1 MRQTTVR
8 ILSLLFLFIA
18 YKSAVCDNLNRQS
31 PPPKKL
37 IVKGDQYY
45 PPFEY
50 INEKGEPDGFNVALF
65 KKIADELQL
74 DYTIELGPWPIVRKE
89 LAERKIDLLLGA
101 LVSEERA
108 EYFDFGLPHSMMNF
122 KAYTRKGL
130 EVSDLEDLKDKDVV
144 VQEADLMNDMLP
156 QKDLV
161 KNLILAKDQLEALRM
176 IQAGKYDVALL
187 GSFQAEHLI
196 QKFKFRNV
204 IDNNIN
210 IASAPYALATYKGN
224 EELMWKL
231 NAALYSLKENGT
243 YDKLYNKWFQVY
255 EQRDFLDKYGFALLI
270 SVLGFLFLLLFLLL
284 LHLRIKVVKSRL
296 TQSENLYRLLVQ
308 SQRDVVLNLTKNG
321 TILYASPSFCA
332 LVNKKA
338 DKLYHSSLSEVIN
351 TEAWRSFQ
359 HNIQQLSIQNPTAN
373 LEQSVFVNHTS
384 LWISWNISI
393 IENQEANEPEV
404 LAVGRDITSHKKA
417 EQKLASSET
426 RLRQLIQNI
435 PNMAVQGYDAQGTV
449 KYWNNA
455 SKTLYGYTED
465 EAIGKKL
472 YELIIFPEDIKK
484 VKAAVA
490 EMISSGHSLPAG
502 ELNLKHKDGSTVE
515 VYSSHAV
522 INLLNGE
529 RELFCVDVDITDIK
543 RAQLIQKVLFN
554 ITNAVHLKT
563 KLEDLLHLITSELSK
578 LMECSHLYIAFY
590 DKEKD
595 VFTSMTEN
603 DTVESFPEWPATAS
617 LTGKVVKER
626 HSLLI
631 KKDAFNDL
639 VKKGEVKLIGEPSE
653 VWLGVPL
660 FTDDEVF
667 GAVVVQSYT
676 NPDAYDQKSVDLMEF
691 VSQQMSLSIQRQQN
705 LIGLIEAKK
714 KAEESDLLKTA
725 FLNNLSHEIR
735 TPLNGIV
742 GLTAM
747 FDEPYTNPQDR
758 KSFSEMITE
767 NSRQLTAI
775 IDNIIN
781 AAAIEAGQE
790 NVRFKVIDLQAV
802 LNEIVAKYSERNTNN
817 QLEFEADI
825 TLEDEF
831 GSFVTDKEKLVK
843 IIDAVL
849 DNAMKFTKE
858 GRVILSCYSAD
869 KQVHL
874 LIQDTGI
881 GIASEDQQRIFERFQ
896 KVEKQQHTL
905 YRGNGLGLTI
915 AKAYVALLE
924 GEINLI
930 STPDEGTTIH
940 IILPAKLDN
949 KSFFKEKTMDKNLP
963 NKRKIKILI
972 VEDEYTNMFFLRSA
986 FKGKNFELIT
996 AGNGQKAVSL
1006 FEQST
1011 GFDLVLMDLKL
1022 PLMNGFQAAEKIK
1035 KIQPDIPIIAVTAY
1049 ALRGDKEKAFAA
1061 GCDDYIA
1068 KPFLK
1073 IELINVISKY
1083 VNLQID

>member
-8 ILSLLFLFIA
+8 VLLLLFLFIG
-18 YKSAVCDNLNRQS
+18 YKSAVCDNLIRQS

-37 IVKGDQYY
+37 IVRGDQYY

-101 LVSEERA
+101 LVSDERA
-108 EYFDFGLPHSMMNF
+108 EYFDFGLPHSMMHF
-122 KAYTRKGL
+122 KAYTRIGI
-130 EVSDLEDLKDKDVV
+130 VVNDLEDLKDKVVV

-156 QKDLV
+156 QKGLV

-231 NAALYSLKENGT
+231 NAALYNLKENGT

-255 EQRDFLDKYGFALLI
+255 EQRDFMDKYGFVLLI
-270 SVLGFLFLLLFLLL
+270 SVLGFLFLLL

-321 TILYASPSFCA
+321 TILYASPSFCT

-338 DKLYHSSLSEVIN
+338 DKLYQSSLSEVIN
-351 TEAWRSFQ
+351 AEAWRSFQ
-359 HNIQQLSIQNPTAN
+359 HEVQQLSIQKPTAN
-373 LEQSVFVNHTS
+373 LEHSVFVNHTFF
-384 LWISWNISI
+384 WISWSISI
-393 IENQEANEPEV
+393 IENKEANESEI

-417 EQKLASSET
+417 DQKLASSET

-449 KYWNNA
+449 KYWNSA
-455 SKTLYGYTED
+455 SKTLYGFTED

-472 YELIIFPEDIKK
+472 YELIIFPKDIQK
-484 VKAAVA
+484 VKAGVA
-490 EMISSGHSLPAG
+490 GMINSGHSLPAG
-502 ELNLKHKDGSTVE
+502 ELNLKRKDGSAVE

-522 INLLNGE
+522 INLPNGE

-563 KLEDLLHLITSELSK
+563 KLEDLLHLITFELSK

-617 LTGKVVKER
+617 LTGKVVKEK

-631 KKDAFNDL
+631 KKDTFNEL
-639 VKKGEVKLIGEPSE
+639 VQKGEVKLIGEPSE

-660 FTDDEVF
+660 FADDEVF

-691 VSQQMSLSIQRQQN
+691 VSRQMSLAIQRQQN
-705 LIGLIEAKK
+705 LISLIEAKK

-742 GLTAM
+742 GLTSM
-747 FDEPYTNPQDR
+747 FDEDYTSTQDR
-758 KSFSEMITE
+758 KAFSEMIAE
-767 NSRQLTAI
+767 NSRQLTAM
-775 IDNIIN
+775 IDDIIN
-781 AAAIEAGQE
+781 AAALEAGQE
-790 NVRFKVIDLQAV
+790 NVRLKVIDLQAV
-802 LNEIVAKYSERNTNN
+802 LNEIVAKYSKRNTNN

-831 GSFVTDKEKLVK
+831 GSFVTDKDKLVK

-849 DNAMKFTKE
+849 DNAIKFTEE

-874 LIQDTGI
+874 LVQDTGI
-881 GIASEDQQRIFERFQ
+881 GIAPEDQQRIFERFQ
-896 KVEKQQHTL
+896 KVETQQRTL
-905 YRGNGLGLTI
+905 YRGNGLGLALT
-915 AKAYVALLE
+915 KAYVALLE
-924 GEINLI
+924 GEIKLN

-949 KSFFKEKTMDKNLP
+949 KSIFKEKIMDKNLP
-963 NKRKIKILI
+963 NKQKIKILI

-986 FKGKNFELIT
+986 FKGQNVELVT
-996 AGNGQKAVSL
+996 AGNGQEAVSL
-1006 FEQST
+1006 FEQSA

-1073 IELINVISKY
+1073 TELINVISKY
-1083 VNLQID
+1083 VNLPMS